1 MCDNGLV
8 MPIKHIKA
16 CLRCGKKFV
25 GRKATTK
32 FCSRACAP
40 RGRPQTIAKRTCP
53 TCGVSF
59 TPRKDDRTFCS
70 RPCYLSSGTHRRRT
84 KSGYV
89 YVYCPESASAY
100 VSGQALEHRVVMER
114 LLERPLLPEETVHHK
129 NGVKD
134 DNRIANLELWT
145 MKQPKGK
152 RVEDLLVFAHEVIA
166 LYGDTFTAGS

>member
-1 MCDNGLV
+1 
-8 MPIKHIKA
+8 
-16 CLRCGKKFV
+16 
-25 GRKATTK
+25 
-32 FCSRACAP
+32 
-40 RGRPQTIAKRTCP
+40 
-53 TCGVSF
+53 
-59 TPRKDDRTFCS
+59 
-70 RPCYLSSGTHRRRT
+70 
-84 KSGYV
+84 
-89 YVYCPESASAY
+89 
-100 VSGQALEHRVVMER
+100 MER